1 MTERTLLADLPEG
14 ARLGLDSAPV
24 IYLIEQVSLY
34 LPLVELLFYA
44 RLDSGLNRAVTS
56 VVTLSEVLVKPTE
69 LGRLDL
75 VERYRERLS
84 SNPSLEVVE
93 ITRRI
98 AERAATLRATHRVR
112 LPDAFQLAAA
122 IEHGASHFITNDK
135 RLKSVSEI
143 KVLVLEDY
151 LAA

>member
-1 MTERTLLADLPEG
+1 MGEVTLLADLPEG
-14 ARLGLDSAPV
+14 ARVGLDSAPV
-24 IYLIEQVSLY
+24 IYLIEQAPRY
-34 LPLVELLFYA
+34 LPLVEGLFYE
-44 RLDSGLNRAVTS
+44 RLDTGLNHAVTS

-69 LGRLDL
+69 RGRSDL

-84 SNPSLEVVE
+84 GNPSLEVVE

-98 AERAATLRATHRVR
+98 AEQAATLRATHRVR

-135 RLKSVSEI
+135 RLKGVHEI
-143 KVLVLEDY
+143 RVLVLDDY
-151 LAA
+151 LPD